1 MLRCSATPIKT
12 VLKGNAM
19 ETSGHGGVEYDKVD
33 KEYFEK
39 RQLKRGA
46 AGPLLLVGLGIAYV
60 ISGDYAGWNFGLAQG
75 GWGGLMIASVMMA
88 LMYTC
93 MCFALA
99 ELATIAPTAGGG
111 YGFARRAFGPWG
123 GFLTGTAILIEYAIA
138 PAAIAVFIGGY
149 IKSLF
154 EIDIAQWVVSAAFF
168 GIFLGIHIY
177 GAGEALRLIFG
188 ITALAVIALIVWI
201 FAMAPFFDS
210 AKWFDIAVN
219 PEATGAS
226 SFLPF
231 GYLGIWA
238 AIPFAMW
245 FFLAIEGVPLAAE
258 ETSDP
263 KRDLPRGLIGGMFVL
278 LAFCALIMI
287 LGPGG
292 VGSEALKANTNPLVA
307 ALEHPA
313 TYGGPTWIS
322 KFVNFVGLAGLIAS
336 FFSIIYAYS
345 RLVFAMSRA
354 GYLPRGLSLTNAR
367 QSPWVALIVPG
378 IVGFLLS
385 LTGQGDQ
392 LILMAVF
399 GATISYIL
407 MMASH
412 IKLRLAEPDL
422 PRPYSTPGGV
432 LTSGIALVLACIA
445 LAAVFVGDTKMMIG
459 EHAVSVAF
467 LSAIAYAILVAYFA
481 IYSRHHLVAAAPGEE
496 APY

>member
-1 MLRCSATPIKT
+1 MDQPGYS
-12 VLKGNAM
+12 
-19 ETSGHGGVEYDKVD
+19 GVEYDKVG
-33 KEYFEK
+33 KEYFEN

-46 AGPLLLVGLGIAYV
+46 AGWVLLVGLGVAYV
-60 ISGDYAGWNFGLAQG
+60 ISGDYAGWNFGLELG
-75 GWGGLMIASVMMA
+75 GWGGLMIASLLMA

-93 MCFALA
+93 ICFALA

-149 IKSLF
+149 MKSLF
-154 EIDIAQWVVSAAFF
+154 EIDISQWVISASFF
-168 GIFLGIHIY
+168 TVFLGIHMY
-177 GAGEALRLIFG
+177 GAGEALRLIFA
-188 ITALAVIALIVWI
+188 ITALAVIALVVWV
-201 FAMAPFFDS
+201 FAMIPFFDS
-210 AKWFDIAVN
+210 AKLFDIAVN
-219 PEATGAS
+219 PDAVGAS
-226 SFLPF
+226 PFLPF
-231 GYLGIWA
+231 GYFGIWA

-263 KRDLPRGLIGGMFVL
+263 KRDLPRGLLGGMFIL
-278 LAFCALIMI
+278 LVFCALIMV

-292 VGSEALKANTNPLVA
+292 VGSEALKNNTNPLVA
-307 ALEHPA
+307 ALEHPS

-378 IVGFLLS
+378 TVGFLLS
-385 LTGQGDQ
+385 LTEQGDQ

-412 IKLRLAEPDL
+412 IKLRIAEPNL
-422 PRPYSTPGGV
+422 PRPYTTPGGV
-432 LTSGIALVLACIA
+432 VTSGIALILACIA
-445 LAAVFVGDTKMMIG
+445 LVAVFLSDKKMAIG
-459 EHAVSVAF
+459 GGYELSVAA

-481 IYSRHHLVAAAPGEE
+481 LYSRHHLVADAPGEE
-496 APY
+496 GQA

>member
-1 MLRCSATPIKT
+1 
-12 VLKGNAM
+12 M
-19 ETSGHGGVEYDKVD
+19 ETHGTGGVEYENVGKD
-33 KEYFEK
+33 YFEN

-46 AGPLLLVGLGIAYV
+46 AGWVLLVGLGVAYV
-60 ISGDYAGWNFGLAQG
+60 ISGDYAGWNFGLEQG
-75 GWGGLMIASVMMA
+75 GWGGLMIACLLMA

-149 IKSLF
+149 MKSLF
-154 EIDIAQWVVSAAFF
+154 EIDISQWVISGGFF
-168 GIFLGIHIY
+168 AVFLGIHIY
-177 GAGEALRLIFG
+177 GAGEALRLIFA
-188 ITALAVIALIVWI
+188 ITALAVIALIVWVG
-201 FAMAPFFDS
+201 AMVPFFDS
-210 AKWFDIAVN
+210 AKLFDIAVN

-226 SFLPF
+226 PFLPF
-231 GYLGIWA
+231 GYFGIWA

-258 ETSDP
+258 ETQDP
-263 KRDLPRGLIGGMFVL
+263 KRDLPRGLIAGMFIL
-278 LAFCALIMI
+278 LTFCALIMVF
-287 LGPGG
+287 GPGA
-292 VGSEALKANTNPLVA
+292 VGSDTLKTNLNPLVA
-307 ALEHPA
+307 ALEHPS

-345 RLVFAMSRA
+345 RLIFAMSRA

-367 QSPWVALIVPG
+367 KSPWVALIVPG
-378 IVGFLLS
+378 IAGFLLS
-385 LTGQGDQ
+385 LTEQGDQ

-412 IKLRLAEPDL
+412 IKLRMSEPDL
-422 PRPYSTPGGV
+422 PRPYRTPGGV

-445 LAAVFVGDTKMMIG
+445 LVAVFLSDKKM
-459 EHAVSVAF
+459 AVAGTEISVAA
-467 LSAIAYAILVAYFA
+467 LSAIAYAVFVAYFA
-481 IYSRHHLVAAAPGEE
+481 LYSRHHLVAHAPGEE
-496 APY
+496 D

>member
-1 MLRCSATPIKT
+1 
-12 VLKGNAM
+12 M
-19 ETSGHGGVEYDKVD
+19 ETQGKSGVEYEKVD
-33 KEYFEK
+33 QDYFDQ

-46 AGPLLLVGLGIAYV
+46 AGWVLLVGLGIAYV
-60 ISGDYAGWNFGLAQG
+60 ISGDYAGWNFGLEQG
-75 GWGGLMIASVMMA
+75 GWGGLMIASLLMA

-149 IKSLF
+149 MKSLF
-154 EIDIAQWVVSAAFF
+154 EINIDQWVISAGFF
-168 GIFLGIHIY
+168 AVFLGIHVY
-177 GAGEALRLIFG
+177 GAGEALRLIFA
-188 ITALAVIALIVWI
+188 ITALAVVALVVWVI
-201 FAMAPFFDS
+201 AMAPFFDS
-210 AKWFDIAVN
+210 AKLFDIAVK
-219 PEATGAS
+219 PDAVGAS
-226 SFLPF
+226 PFLPF

-287 LGPGG
+287 FGPGG
-292 VGSEALKANTNPLVA
+292 VGSDTLKTNTNPLVA
-307 ALEHPA
+307 ALEHPS

-367 QSPWVALIVPG
+367 KAPWVALIVPG

-385 LTGQGDQ
+385 LTEQGDQ

-412 IKLRLAEPDL
+412 IKLRLDEPNL
-422 PRPYSTPGGV
+422 PRPYTTPGGI
-432 LTSGIALVLACIA
+432 LTSGIAMVLACIA
-445 LAAVFVGDTKMMIG
+445 LVAVFLSDKKMAVAG
-459 EHAVSVAF
+459 FDVSVAA
-467 LSAIAYAILVAYFA
+467 LAAIAYAVLVAYFA
-481 IYSRHHLVAAAPGEE
+481 LYSRHHLVAAAPGEDG
-496 APY
+496 AV